1 MRTRQAVPLA
11 YWQRVPPTPAACIA
25 CIAGV
30 SGMLDVADAAALGK
44 RCARLTPRIE
54 RHAHA
59 LVLDL
64 TGCERLVL
72 TTVAADPSDH
82 RNILHSSTSSGIHTR
97 VAEALARVA
106 GGALKPSSVPIV
118 PTQIGVASTRTL
130 AWLAA
135 SCHIPT
141 PESPSASPSASICW
155 RTLTPAQIAPFP
167 LTTLR
172 SLPDLVSSQ
181 EVAAVLAALDQS
193 GIRTLGQLVRLS
205 PGTLCRRFGA
215 WGAAL
220 ALLAAGHD
228 LAPLQFDAPDRWLSG
243 RMCFHTP
250 ILAEHIPRAFI
261 PLARRLAAILSQRQ
275 LATSAVGI
283 VLQPDRGPGLHAQ
296 RLLGQPITS
305 PAALLDHA
313 QRLLAG
319 LTAADGARGAGH
331 HTTYHSV
338 QLRVG
343 DLCAA
348 VAQQPPLW
356 ALERPDWKIQHARCI
371 ELLTAICS
379 RTVHDGRAG
388 LLRTALS
395 SPHAVLP
402 EDRYTLLSM
411 TEGAP

>member
-11 YWQRVPPTPAACIA
+11 YWRPIAPAPAACVA

-30 SGMLDVADAAALGK
+30 SGRLDVADATALAR

-64 TGCERLVL
+64 TGCEQLVL
-72 TTVAADPSDH
+72 TAAATDPSDH
-82 RNILHSSTSSGIHTR
+82 DNTGHASVRSDTHSR
-97 VAEALARVA
+97 VAEALSRVA
-106 GGALKPSSVPIV
+106 GSVLEPASASIAPV
-118 PTQIGVASTRTL
+118 QVGVASTRTL

-135 SCHIPT
+135 TGPILT
-141 PESPSASPSASICW
+141 PESPSVSISW
-155 RTLTPAQIAPFP
+155 RTLTPTQIAPLP
-167 LTTLR
+167 LTSLR
-172 SLPDLVSSQ
+172 SLPDLVSFR
-181 EVAAVLAALDQS
+181 EIAAALTALDQS

-205 PGTLCRRFGA
+205 SDTLRRRFGA

-228 LAPLQFDAPDRWLSG
+228 LAPLQFAAPDRWLSG
-243 RMCFHTP
+243 RMRFHTP
-250 ILAEHIPRAFI
+250 VPIERVPQAFI

-338 QLRVG
+338 QLRIG

-348 VAQQPPLW
+348 VAQQPHLW
-356 ALERPDWKIQHARCI
+356 ALERPDRKIQQARRA

-379 RTVHDGRAG
+379 RAARDGRSG

-402 EDRYTLLSM
+402 EDRYTLLPVA
-411 TEGAP
+411 EGAP